1 MSYNKKIIMEADNT
15 IENNDNS
22 KNTIQTTSSHH
33 CIKKHQNSRFNQI
46 NYSRI
51 AQIDDL
57 LHSGNTFTV
66 KQLTKLVRRTPDG
79 PEDETFSTRTIQR
92 DLEFMRDT
100 LGAPIESGNDGY
112 RYTEPNFFIKTIPI
126 TEGEAF
132 SLAVLNPLLEQYR
145 NTPLEN
151 QLRTVFAKITRCLPE
166 KITIDTSFL
175 DPKITF
181 IPDRG
186 EKIDSE
192 FFQTVFDAL
201 KSCQT
206 LSFDYRPLQKS
217 TYMERKI
224 DPYHVVCQR
233 GNWYVIGFCHDKGD
247 VRIFSLGRMKNLAL
261 MEQRFSVPKDFK
273 PSDYFDAE
281 MGVWLSNATPMT
293 VELLIDREIGTFA
306 LNHVWRSEQ
315 LVEER
320 ADGSVYVKF
329 ATTQKQEIIRWVLG
343 QGHTVKVLAPP
354 ELAEEIKAELKRTE
368 ELYK

>member
-1 MSYNKKIIMEADNT
+1 MKADNT
-15 IENNDNS
+15 IENIDNS
-22 KNTIQTTSSHH
+22 KSTIQITPPHYH
-33 CIKKHQNSRFNQI
+33 IEKHQCSRYNQI

-51 AQIDDL
+51 TQIDDI
-57 LHSGNTFTV
+57 LHSGKTYTL
-66 KQLTKLVRRTPDG
+66 KQLTKLVRRAPGG
-79 PEDETFSTRTIQR
+79 PEEEGFSTRTIQR

-100 LGAPIESGNDGY
+100 LKAPIESGCNGF
-112 RYTEPNFFIKTIPI
+112 RYTEPNFFIKCIPI

-145 NTPLEN
+145 NTPLES
-151 QLRTVFAKITRCLPE
+151 QLRCIFEKITDCLPE

-175 DPKITF
+175 NPKITF

-224 DPYHVVCQR
+224 DPYHIVCQR
-233 GNWYVIGFCHDKGD
+233 GNWYVIGKCHDKGD
-247 VRIFSLGRMKNLAL
+247 VRIFSLGRMKNLSL
-261 MEQRFSVPKDFK
+261 TDKRFDVPKGFK
-273 PSDYFDAE
+273 PTDYFDAE
-281 MGVWLSNATPMT
+281 MGVWLSDKTPFT
-293 VELLIDREIGTFA
+293 VELLFSKEIATFA
-306 LNHVWRSEQ
+306 LNRVWHSEQ
-315 LVEER
+315 VTEER

-329 ATTQKQEIIRWVLG
+329 QTTQKQEILRWILG
-343 QGHTVKVLAPP
+343 QGHTVKVLAPR
-354 ELAEEIKAELKRTE
+354 ELAEEVREEHKKAV
-368 ELYK
+368 ELYG